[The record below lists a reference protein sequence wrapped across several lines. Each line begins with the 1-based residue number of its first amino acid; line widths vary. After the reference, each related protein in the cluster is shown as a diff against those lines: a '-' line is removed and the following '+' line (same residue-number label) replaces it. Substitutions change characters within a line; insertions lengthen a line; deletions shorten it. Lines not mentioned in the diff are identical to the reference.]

1 VSDAKALTATHDTDA
16 VLAQALDW
24 LAGGRKV
31 ALATVART
39 WGSSPRPAGSK
50 LAVDDAAE
58 FVGSVSGGCIEG
70 AVIQE
75 ALELMEI
82 GGSRVLSFGVSDET
96 AWDVGLACGGKIEVL
111 VEAVVPGDAA
121 GGAGSAG
128 GVGRRTIEELLAAR
142 RAGRQVVLATPLGG
156 EARHQLIP
164 VPTGGAQGAAAVSD
178 GALAQ
183 AAAEVA
189 RRDQAEVIDGAGGPV
204 LLEPHLSP
212 LRLVI
217 VGAVHAAQPLAEM
230 AQLAG
235 FAVTIVD
242 PRRAF
247 ATQARFPGQALVVGW
262 PDAAMAELLPDARTA
277 VVTLT
282 HDPKLDDPALVAAL
296 ATPAFYIG
304 CLGSGKTHAARRTRL
319 GGQGI
324 SAAAL
329 DRLHGPIGLRIG
341 ARTPA
346 EIAVS
351 ILAEIVAALRAGPR
365 AVTDAGS
372 GAGKGAAPGAV
383 NDAAPGTAKRPE
395 AR

>member
-1 VSDAKALTATHDTDA
+1 MSDAKTLTATHDTDA
-16 VLAQALDW
+16 VVAQALAW
-24 LAGGRKV
+24 LAAGRKV

-75 ALELMEI
+75 ALEVMEG

-96 AWDVGLACGGKIEVL
+96 AWEVGLACGGKIEVL
-111 VEAVVPGDAA
+111 VEAVIPDPGRP
-121 GGAGSAG
+121 
-128 GVGRRTIEELLAAR
+128 GVTRGVLEDLLAAR
-142 RAGRQVVLATPLGG
+142 RGRRPVVLVTPLAGGGHRLLPVG
-156 EARHQLIP
+156 EARP
-164 VPTGGAQGAAAVSD
+164 ED
-178 GALAQ
+178 ALAA

-189 RRDQAEVIDGAGGPV
+189 HRDQAEVVEAAGGAA
-204 LLEPHLSP
+204 LLEPHLPP

-217 VGAVHAAQPLAEM
+217 VGAVHVAHPLAEM
-230 AQLAG
+230 AGLAG

-247 ATQARFPGQALVVGW
+247 ATAARFPGQALVVGW
-262 PDAAMAELLPDARTA
+262 PDAAVTELAPDVRTA

-296 ATPAFYIG
+296 ASQAFYVG
-304 CLGSGKTHAARRTRL
+304 CLGSTRTHAARRTRL
-319 GGQGI
+319 GERGVA
-324 SAAAL
+324 AAAL

-351 ILAEIVAALRAGPR
+351 ILAEIVAALRG
-365 AVTDAGS
+365 
-372 GAGKGAAPGAV
+372 GAGADGAVKSAGAAGA
-383 NDAAPGTAKRPE
+383 
-395 AR
+395 

>member
-1 VSDAKALTATHDTDA
+1 VSDSKTLTATHDTDA
-16 VLAQALDW
+16 VVAQALAW
-24 LAGGRKV
+24 LAAGRKV

-75 ALELMEI
+75 ALEVMEC

-96 AWDVGLACGGKIEVL
+96 AWEVGLACGGKIEVL
-111 VEAVVPGDAA
+111 VEAVVPDA
-121 GGAGSAG
+121 GRPGVTRGTLEDLLGARR
-128 GVGRRTIEELLAAR
+128 GRRP
-142 RAGRQVVLATPLGG
+142 VVLATPL
-156 EARHQLIP
+156 A
-164 VPTGGAQGAAAVSD
+164 GGAHHLLPVTGEGQARPDDGSGAAA
-178 GALAQ
+178 LAT
-183 AAAEVA
+183 AATEVA
-189 RRDQAEVIDGAGGPV
+189 RRDQAQVVEAAGGAV
-204 LLEPHLSP
+204 LLEPHLPP

-217 VGAVHAAQPLAEM
+217 VGAVHVAQPLAEM
-230 AQLAG
+230 AGLAG

-247 ATQARFPGQALVVGW
+247 ATAARFPGQALVVGW
-262 PDAAMAELLPDARTA
+262 PDAAVTELAPDVRTA

-296 ATPAFYIG
+296 ASPAFYVG
-304 CLGSGKTHAARRTRL
+304 CLGSTKTHAARRTRL
-319 GGQGI
+319 GERGVA
-324 SAAAL
+324 AAAL

-351 ILAEIVAALRAGPR
+351 ILAEIVAALRGDP
-365 AVTDAGS
+365 
-372 GAGKGAAPGAV
+372 GAA
-383 NDAAPGTAKRPE
+383 
-395 AR
+395 

>member
-1 VSDAKALTATHDTDA
+1 MSDPKTLTATHDTDA
-16 VLAQALDW
+16 VVAQALAW
-24 LAGGRKV
+24 LAAGRKV

-75 ALELMEI
+75 ALEVMEG

-96 AWDVGLACGGKIEVL
+96 AWEVGLACGGKIEVL
-111 VEAVVPGDAA
+111 VEAVVPDPGTPGVPRGTLEDLL
-121 GGAGSAG
+121 GARR
-128 GVGRRTIEELLAAR
+128 GRRP
-142 RAGRQVVLATPLGG
+142 VVLATPL
-156 EARHQLIP
+156 A
-164 VPTGGAQGAAAVSD
+164 GGAHRLLPVGTEAGPDGAA
-178 GALAQ
+178 LAT

-189 RRDQAEVIDGAGGPV
+189 RRDQAEVVEAAGGAV
-204 LLEPHLSP
+204 LLEPHLPP

-217 VGAVHAAQPLAEM
+217 VGAVHVAQPLAEM
-230 AQLAG
+230 AGLAG

-247 ATQARFPGQALVVGW
+247 ATAARFPGQTLVVGW
-262 PDAAMAELLPDARTA
+262 PDAAVTGLLPDVRTA

-296 ATPAFYIG
+296 ASPAFYVG
-304 CLGSGKTHAARRTRL
+304 CLGSTKTHAARRTRL
-319 GGQGI
+319 GERGVP
-324 SAAAL
+324 AAAL

-351 ILAEIVAALRAGPR
+351 ILGEIVAALR
-365 AVTDAGS
+365 
-372 GAGKGAAPGAV
+372 GAAGA
-383 NDAAPGTAKRPE
+383 A
-395 AR
+395 